1 MKDNIAV
8 SILDAKDKIKF
19 LNEIKTIDTK
29 INDLNLK
36 TKTLE
41 NVIHFDI
48 MDNKFVPNTGVDLNY
63 VKEAKNLGFF
73 ADIHLMVSDPLK
85 DGYIEKS
92 IKYGADCITIHY
104 EIERFD
110 ETLKYLIK
118 QKKEIKKAENRELYI
133 GVALKPKTKNN
144 VLKKH
149 ISKIDKVLFM
159 SVEPGFGGQ
168 SYIEEINDKITF
180 FRNENKSVIIQVD
193 GGVNANIFSDVVRR
207 EVNSFVIGSYLS
219 MSSSYEE
226 LYNKFLLLNSIYN
239 IEKTP
244 RRANLKLD
252 TTTLQVVPG
261 GYGENDIL
269 LGINVPDIRKCALVW
284 YKFLNYDSLELYITS
299 KYHDYRRFAVFCI
312 INKVS
317 VLYKKVINNK
327 KDKLSQK
334 EIKELFKFFE
344 SNIKYVNNWDLT
356 DVAGPNVLAYNL
368 YLLNEKQRKKKVYKY
383 LNSKNFWI
391 KRIGIVSMLNFV
403 RNGNI
408 KLPLEIC
415 ESVLYDEFHLFQKAT
430 GWVLREIYKR
440 EPKTIVKFLTKK
452 NKEKKLPTI
461 LLSYACEKMT
471 SAEKDKIRKEGI
483 EV

>member
-8 SILDAKDKIKF
+8 SILDAKDIKDFINNLKKIDNNI
-19 LNEIKTIDTK
+19 NELK
-29 INDLNLK
+29 LK
-36 TKTLE
+36 TKTLD
-41 NVIHFDI
+41 NIIHFDV
-48 MDNKFVPNTGVDLNY
+48 MDNKFVPNTGIDLKY
-63 VKEAKNLGFF
+63 IKDAKKLGFY
-73 ADIHLMVSDPLK
+73 ADIHLMVSDPIN
-85 DGYIEKS
+85 DGYIEKA
-92 IKYGADCITIHY
+92 IKYGADSITIHY
-104 EIERFD
+104 EIENFE

-118 QKKEIKKAENRELYI
+118 RKKEILQKENREISI

-144 VLKKH
+144 VLKKY

-168 SYIEEINDKITF
+168 NYIKEINDKITF
-180 FRNENKSVIIQVD
+180 FRNDNKKIILQVD
-193 GGVNANIFSDVVRR
+193 GGVNVNTFSEVIRR
-207 EVNSFVIGSYLS
+207 EVNSFVIGSYFT
-219 MSSSYEE
+219 SSSSFNE
-226 LYNKFLLLNSIYN
+226 LYDKILLLNSMYT

-299 KYHDYRRFAVFCI
+299 KYHDYRRFAIFCI

-327 KDKLSQK
+327 KDKVSQK
-334 EIKELFKFFE
+334 EINELFKFFE
-344 SNIKYVNNWDLT
+344 TNIKYVNNWDLT
-356 DVAGPNVLAYNL
+356 DVAGPNILAYNL

-383 LNSKNFWI
+383 LNNKNFWV

-430 GWVLREIYKR
+430 GWVLREIYKK

-471 SAEKDKIRKEGI
+471 SEEKDKIRKEGI

>member
-41 NVIHFDI
+41 KVIHFDI
-48 MDNKFVPNTGVDLNY
+48 MDNKFVPNTGVELKY

-73 ADIHLMVSDPLK
+73 ADILLMVSDPLK

-118 QKKEIKKAENRELYI
+118 RKKEIKKTENRELYI

-193 GGVNANIFSDVVRR
+193 GGVNANIISDVVRR

-356 DVAGPNVLAYNL
+356 DVAGPNILAYNL